1 MDGEVGP
8 VTSNLLLALH
18 TADGYVDDGKPAA
31 DLGYLYKVRRGMQA
45 GCRRDAVQ
53 GATNRVGA

>member
-31 DLGYLYKVRRGMQA
+31 DLGYLYKVRCGMQA
-45 GCRRDAVQ
+45 GACGMRCKGRRS
-53 GATNRVGA
+53 GWGL